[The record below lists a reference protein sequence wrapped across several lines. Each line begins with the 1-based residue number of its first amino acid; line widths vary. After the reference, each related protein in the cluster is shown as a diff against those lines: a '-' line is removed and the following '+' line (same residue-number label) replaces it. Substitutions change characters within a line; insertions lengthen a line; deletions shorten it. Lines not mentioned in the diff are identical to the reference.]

1 MDKVPPLLNTPT
13 LTSVAKLTEA
23 RKEEKNVLHKHEAA
37 EILFIK
43 DGTADFVLNGQTF
56 TVNRGDLLLINSN
69 MEHGI
74 LSNVKDHIKGFSLTI
89 SKLHLD
95 GLPKGFFIPFEDS
108 PILKVQE
115 YHITF
120 NKYIED
126 IHEEFQNN
134 ELGSDE
140 IITSLLK
147 TLIIKILRII
157 HSTNSDQNTSISD
170 KVKKYIIEN
179 FNRDISLTELAN
191 VVFVNPYHLAHTFK
205 NETGISPIQYLITH
219 RIEVA
224 KTMLLSTNLPI
235 REIAFNVGYPNANY
249 FNLLFKKFTGHSPG
263 KFRKKFNTQ

>member
-1 MDKVPPLLNTPT
+1 MDKLPTLLHTPN
-13 LTSVAKLTEA
+13 LTSVVELTQA
-23 RKEEKNVLHKHEAA
+23 RKQEKNVLHKHEAA

-43 DGTADFVLNGQTF
+43 DGTANFVLNGQTF
-56 TVNRGDLLLINSN
+56 VVNRGDLLLINSN

-74 LSNVKDHIKGFSLTI
+74 LSNVDNHIKGYSLTI

-95 GLPKGFFIPFEDS
+95 GLPKGSIIPLEES
-108 PILKVQE
+108 PLLKVQE
-115 YHITF
+115 HHITL

-126 IHEEFQNN
+126 IHEEYQNN

-140 IITSLLK
+140 IISSLLK
-147 TLIIKILRII
+147 TLIIKILRIMY
-157 HSTNSDQNTSISD
+157 STNSGQNTSISD

-205 NETGISPIQYLITH
+205 DETGISPIQYLITH

-224 KTMLLSTNLPI
+224 KTMLLSTNLSI
-235 REIAFNVGYPNANY
+235 REIASNVGYPNANY
-249 FNLLFKKFTGHSPG
+249 FNLLFKKFTGYSPG
-263 KFRKKFNTQ
+263 KFRKKF